1 MIFISHDHFT
11 GYQKEL
17 TYQHYDGS
25 FSAFGNNDDS
35 GSTWL
40 TAFVV
45 KSFAQASPYI
55 FIDTGVVRNAISWLL
70 EQFDDEAGVFAEPG
84 NVIHKEMQVRC
95 KFNNTTSVYRCVMW
109 WPNWS
114 VST

>member
-1 MIFISHDHFT
+1 MSPIS

-25 FSAFGNNDDS
+25 FSAFGNNDPS

-55 FIDTGVVRNAISWLL
+55 YIDPAVVRSAINWLL
-70 EQFDDEAGVFAEPG
+70 NQFDTESGTFNEPG
-84 NVIHKEMQVRC
+84 NVIHKEMQV
-95 KFNNTTSVYRCVMW
+95 S
-109 WPNWS
+109 
-114 VST
+114 